1 MVKNFAKYMGYGKL
15 VESLLTGEVYKLIEN
30 MSENKDTVQAVNVN
44 DWRRYDLLAAW
55 ERNYKN
61 DKDFRERFAK
71 RGENIE
77 DCKTEREGYV
87 TELQISNI
95 KPHNKIRFIDTNY
108 NTKFLVEDLQNVI
121 FNGKSKRVIYYDD
134 YHFSFEDGRVFHICE
149 FAELCEKNNIEVFP
163 VEKK

>member
-1 MVKNFAKYMGYGKL
+1 MVKSFSRYMRFGKL
-15 VESLLTGEVYKLIEN
+15 VKSLLTAEVYRLIED
-30 MSENKDTVQAVNVN
+30 MDENKDTVQAVNVN